1 MLFDELD
8 IERQLAPDW
17 AESKLYCS
25 AKQICPDGSET
36 ITMGLG
42 IKGCMAF
49 DASGQRLRPVY
60 VPNHW
65 KKGDSIPSYAAGDSA
80 GKEAAEKE
88 DAAYVAKVDQL
99 RREGATLGQAQA
111 GISPKAQAAERKARW
126 QDQCFLIEGW
136 KEITK
141 KYQNCVGDKQVS
153 GYKHVLPVI
162 GESADVVSI
171 LGNRANANLF
181 FNLSSAQLSMLV
193 PTIRLFIVRYT
204 QEKSPA
210 GKKII
215 RPEDEPLE
223 LYLDDHTGKNIVDS
237 IMSGKIGRAEAVG
250 LESFTYEF
258 DGKDPKTKDTLIK
271 ASLDLV
277 LNSFGAL
284 TREQDNGAKFLDL
297 MLRPTKM
304 VNNTRY
310 ARDIAKEG
318 DNFYNWCKEAES
330 DDNAFDSEMSFNP
343 MYRRIKASVGWA
355 IPPGD
360 LFFELFP
367 AELRAQVKGD
377 FRSKMTALLQD
388 LQLNLFLEMT
398 DYDLDFRN
406 DGKVNLTINYRAAV
420 EGELSEPEAN
430 IFYLMVNETAKHN
443 KDAENKIAAAKSA
456 GEAAAK
462 AAKEGS
468 DQQKASQK
476 AASDNY
482 KYVNL
487 QQQKRAASLIHSS
500 KLFWYSKFLDTLE
513 STGRIIAIN
522 LDKEAIKLWRGN
534 RDFAAPDSETAE
546 VAADRIGLS
555 ANEILKDIFAGET
568 EYGEAYMVDDGMDES
583 FQGGAEIP
591 TGIAAQ
597 ALKDASAE
605 AVRLRAALER
615 SSQSGDGDVFGAP
628 DGGAYDPRKAN
639 DIVQNAALRP
649 QGGVGKRSI
658 YFTFLGD
665 ILDTAMMFV
674 ADLNVRSSFKESTI
688 RLITS
693 QVNFRDPGATAK
705 DAERASLNIADIPI
719 ALGEFNTWFH
729 NNVTK
734 KGRTYYPV
742 IQFIEDV
749 MTNLVFQAFGYNCI
763 GGSDRTVPILNY
775 THFDAPKINGKD
787 PLRRGI
793 RYNSLKPLRDIQKIM
808 PFSKTKS
815 PKDVVNY
822 LILHGSARS
831 FVDKNA
837 GNIDQDERDGIYHF
851 GLGLDKGI
859 LKEIKFSA
867 KSLKYQTEARVVEQ
881 GASGI
886 EELFRKFDA
895 TVEMYG
901 CPIFRNGQYL
911 YLDPRTMGVS
921 SDIARAIG
929 LGGYYTIYNVSGE
942 LSREGYTMTLQ
953 TNFQGSGLCKD
964 QTRDASSQL
973 CPVSVLNL
981 DKFVPQESQN
991 VAEMEA
997 ASAAAIKSGEVTNL
1011 LGPGSPTGPGA
1022 GAPATVEEE
1031 VAPGPVPGPSKE

>member
-17 AESKLYCS
+17 IEGKLYCS
-25 AKQICPDGSET
+25 VKEICKDGTESNLLGNCGDT
-36 ITMGLG
+36 ALGLG
-42 IKGCMAF
+42 GEDPVWVVDNHPEGTA
-49 DASGQRLRPVY
+49 APQWARSGDEGKWLAIEAQDGPAAAAAA
-60 VPNHW
+60 
-65 KKGDSIPSYAAGDSA
+65 KEKAAGPLGGGIAAAAAKKKAEALADPKKAARDAAERARKLAEVSA
-80 GKEAAEKE
+80 GFRGESEEHTAE
-88 DAAYVAKVDQL
+88 
-99 RREGATLGQAQA
+99 
-111 GISPKAQAAERKARW
+111 AQAAERKARW

-136 KEITK
+136 EEITK

-204 QEKSPA
+204 QEKNRD
-210 GKKII
+210 GRKII

-237 IMSGKIGRAEAVG
+237 IMSGELGRAEAVG
-250 LESFTYEF
+250 LDNFTYEF
-258 DGKDPKTKDTLIK
+258 DGKDPATTDTLIK
-271 ASLDLV
+271 ASLKLV

-310 ARDIAKEG
+310 TKDIAKEK
-318 DNFYNWCKEAES
+318 DDFYNWCKEAES
-330 DDNAFDSEMSFNP
+330 DDNAFDSEMIFNP
-343 MYRRIKASVGWA
+343 MYRKIKASVGWA

-367 AELRAQVKGD
+367 EEMRAQVGGE
-377 FRSKMTALLQD
+377 FTSKMTTLMQD

-420 EGELSEPEAN
+420 EGELREPEAN
-430 IFYLMVNETAKHN
+430 IFYLLVNEAARHN
-443 KDAENKIAAAKSA
+443 KRAKKAIQAAGQAKTPEDAGADATDE
-456 GEAAAK
+456 
-462 AAKEGS
+462 
-468 DQQKASQK
+468 QK
-476 AASDNY
+476 AAQKSAAEEY

-487 QQQKRAASLIHSS
+487 QQKKRAASLIHSS

-513 STGRIIAIN
+513 KTGRVIAIN
-522 LDKEAIKLWRGN
+522 LDKEAMKLWRGN
-534 RDFAAPDSETAE
+534 REFGDPDSETAD
-546 VAADRIGLS
+546 AATGRIGKS
-555 ANEILKDIFAGET
+555 ANDILKDIFSGNTA
-568 EYGEAYMVDDGMDES
+568 YGSAYMVDDGMDES
-583 FQGGAEIP
+583 FQGGADFP
-591 TGIAAQ
+591 TGIAAKG
-597 ALKDASAE
+597 LEDASAE
-605 AVRLRAALER
+605 AVRLHAAAER
-615 SSQSGDGDVFGAP
+615 SSQSGDYNLFGA
-628 DGGAYDPRKAN
+628 DEGSAFDPQKAN
-639 DIVQNAALRP
+639 AIAQNAALRP
-649 QGGVGKRSI
+649 QVGVGKRSI

-665 ILDTAMMFV
+665 ILDTAMHFV

-693 QVNFRDPGATAK
+693 QVNFKDPAATSK
-705 DAERASLNIADIPI
+705 DARRASLNIADIPI

-734 KGRTYYPV
+734 KGKTYYPV
-742 IQFIEDV
+742 MQFIEDV
-749 MTNLVFQAFGYNCI
+749 MTSLVFQAFGYNCI
-763 GGSDRTVPILNY
+763 GGSDRIVPMLNY
-775 THFDAPKINGKD
+775 THFDAPKIDGKD
-787 PLRRGI
+787 PLQRGT

-831 FVDKNA
+831 FINKNA

-851 GLGLDKGI
+851 GLGLDRGI

-881 GASGI
+881 GATGI
-886 EELFRKFDA
+886 EELFKKFDA

-929 LGGYYTIYNVSGE
+929 LGGYYNIYNVSGE
-942 LSREGYTMTLQ
+942 LSRAGYTMTLEA
-953 TNFQGSGLCKD
+953 NFQGSGLCKD
-964 QTRDASSQL
+964 QTRDASIQV
-973 CPVSVLNL
+973 CPVNVLNL
-981 DKFVPQESQN
+981 DKFVPQE
-991 VAEMEA
+991 VAA
-997 ASAAAIKSGEVTNL
+997 
-1011 LGPGSPTGPGA
+1011 
-1022 GAPATVEEE
+1022 
-1031 VAPGPVPGPSKE
+1031 GPVPGPSEE